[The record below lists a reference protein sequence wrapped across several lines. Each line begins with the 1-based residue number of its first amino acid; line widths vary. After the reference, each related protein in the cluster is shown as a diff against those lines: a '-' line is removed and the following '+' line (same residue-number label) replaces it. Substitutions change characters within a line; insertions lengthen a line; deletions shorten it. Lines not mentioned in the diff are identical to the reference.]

1 MWRQEEAGD
10 RFYSMISMSL
20 VNKHGGTWWRAGL
33 DGRDFTASNIS
44 CPAVL

>member
-20 VNKHGGTWWRAGL
+20 VNKPGARGGERGWLSGCY
-33 DGRDFTASNIS
+33 F
-44 CPAVL
+44 C